1 MKSPAKRQVDDHPSV
16 QFLTML
22 LHCLLLSTLLPSLLA
37 YTTEEDARFEQF
49 LRFALDLKQQ
59 VFGSKSRSKRQSG
72 GEAGYYAL
80 PLPYMPQDVQANL
93 GSMQMVGHD
102 APYQSSAII
111 AGNWG

>member
-1 MKSPAKRQVDDHPSV
+1 MKSSARTQVSDHPYV
-16 QFLTML
+16 QFLSML
-22 LHCLLLSTLLPSLLA
+22 LHCLLLPPLLPSLLA
-37 YTTEEDARFEQF
+37 YTPEEDARFEHF

-93 GSMQMVGHD
+93 GSMQMVGQD
-102 APYQSSAII
+102 RPCQSSAIL